1 MASKAVYSLTSLKIG
16 APGANGAM
24 GTTLANI
31 SKIAEGTVTFDFPAP
46 DITNITP
53 EEDDLPFVTLKTEQP
68 KTITWESLDMSLDAL
83 TVAFGGTVATN
94 KLTPGVSF
102 EIGEKSLEIVT
113 RALQG
118 STTTFAFPRVSIYAT
133 FTGSLQK
140 TDVLRLQFTA
150 TVLRPFDGSGVAL
163 PYFTVTQA

>member
-1 MASKAVYSLTSLKIG
+1 MASKAVYSLTSLKMG
-16 APGANGAM
+16 AAGANGAM
-24 GTTLANI
+24 GTTLSNI

-68 KTITWESLDMSLDAL
+68 KTITWESLDMSLEAL
-83 TVAFGGTVATN
+83 QTAFGGTITTN
-94 KLTPGVSF
+94 KLTPGVGF
-102 EIGEKSLEIVT
+102 EIPEQSLEIKT
-113 RALQG
+113 RTLQG
-118 STTTFAFPRVSIYAT
+118 TSHTFAFPRVSVHAT

-150 TVLRPFDGSGVAL
+150 TVLRPYDGSGVAL